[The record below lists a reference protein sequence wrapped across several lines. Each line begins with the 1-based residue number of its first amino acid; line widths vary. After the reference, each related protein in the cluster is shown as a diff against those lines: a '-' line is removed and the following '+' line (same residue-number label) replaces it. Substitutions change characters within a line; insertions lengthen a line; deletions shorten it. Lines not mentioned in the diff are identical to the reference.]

1 MNGKTL
7 SFGSVS
13 DSLCKFY
20 SRAKYVPDREG
31 NLRLAS
37 IQNMTRPVY
46 GGSGFEEVAPDARQG
61 GTIARQGGTIAAFAK
76 EAERSEADAI
86 ASYMRSARRAK
97 IGAFDAILCNH
108 DLDTFATITY
118 APESVEDRC
127 SYDDCYNILR
137 PWLSNR
143 VQRRGLKYILCPER
157 HKSGG
162 IHMHMICNSE
172 ALQIV
177 RARNA
182 HTGRVMSHN
191 GNPLYNLSDWTAGFS
206 SAEIIRDG
214 DGDREAVAKYIFKYM
229 GKQMGQKIG
238 GRYFLHGGDLVG
250 PSYLFANDPK
260 ELGDLSTAKHYKIVD
275 NIGDTGL
282 CFQEWSFI

>member
-31 NLRLAS
+31 KLRLAS
-37 IQNMTRPVY
+37 IQYMTRPVY
-46 GGSGFEEVAPDARQG
+46 GESGFEEVRPDTQTSG
-61 GTIARQGGTIAAFAK
+61 GIAAHAK
-76 EAERSEADAI
+76 DANASERSEVDAF

-118 APESVEDRC
+118 APDSVKDRC

-172 ALQIV
+172 ALQII